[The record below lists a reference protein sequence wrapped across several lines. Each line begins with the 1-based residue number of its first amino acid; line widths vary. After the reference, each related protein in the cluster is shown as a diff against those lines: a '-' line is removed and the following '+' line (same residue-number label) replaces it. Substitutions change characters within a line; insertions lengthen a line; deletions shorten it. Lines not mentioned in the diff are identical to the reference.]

1 MWEYRLAWTAG
12 KPVWWDEAWK
22 SGTAA
27 LRRQDREPEKRPDLY
42 LVLLDRADVGLKLRG
57 GAEGDFDAK
66 VLHARSGG
74 WELWEKVAFFKWNEL
89 EAIRFAALLHERRSP
104 DAIAASGTPT
114 LGAQAEL
121 ENLRIRFEDVKVEK
135 TRIQTS
141 AGAMF
146 GAITAS
152 QCSSDWLAELVEIR
166 LPDRGEPLFSVC
178 VETMDPI
185 RGGTEPFAAG
195 GALCCGYPELLIRHR
210 RKAL

>member
-12 KPVWWDEAWK
+12 KPAWWDEAWK

-27 LRRQDREPEKRPDLY
+27 LRRQDREPEKRPDFY

-57 GAEGDFDAK
+57 GAGGDFDAK
-66 VLHARSGG
+66 VLHARNGG

-89 EAIRFAALLHERRSP
+89 EAIRFAALVRERRSP
-104 DAIAASGTPT
+104 DAAAAEGTPT
-114 LGAQAEL
+114 QGAQAEL
-121 ENLRIRFEDVKVEK
+121 ENLGILYEEVKVEK

-141 AGAMF
+141 AREMLGGIA
-146 GAITAS
+146 AS
-152 QCSSDWLAELVEIR
+152 QWSSDWLAELVEIR
-166 LPDRGEPLFSVC
+166 LPDRGEPLLSAC
-178 VETMDPI
+178 VETMEPI
-185 RGGTEPFAAG
+185 RGGIEPFAAG